1 MTRVAVSLLWLM
13 LVSGRYS
20 AYAAAGSLDPTF
32 GNGGKVETSF
42 GSPVIPSTI
51 LLQSTGKIIVVA
63 GFDNTATATESFGV
77 VRYRP
82 NGTLDTSFG
91 SQGVSLADFTN
102 FINSPNSAAVQPDD
116 KIVVAGVA
124 QSADGTVSEFAV
136 ARFNPN
142 GGLDSSFG
150 TGGKVTTNLV
160 GVQAGGVSNPAKL
173 VLLQTDGKILVIGTA
188 SQCARCVH
196 NAAWARYTSSGSL
209 DPTFGS
215 GGTQLINVFGGP
227 PNAVAGL
234 STGDFLTIASSV
246 KAQFSSSGALRTAVT
261 GGTIVA
267 TSAGGTNVFQ
277 RDGKYL
283 LAQGAFGEA
292 GTRDT
297 DIQVFRF
304 GCGVDWAF
312 SNPPFD
318 FGPDV
323 PAADSATAIVLQP
336 DAKIVVG
343 GTSSPDSFSES
354 FGVARLNPDGSLDPT
369 FGGGGRVTTAFAGAQ
384 AGVSAMVLQ
393 PDGKIVATGQAIRN
407 PSGAVNLLLVRY
419 LAQ

>member
-1 MTRVAVSLLWLM
+1 MTRVAVSLFCLM
-13 LVSGRYS
+13 LFFSGYS
-20 AYAAAGSLDPTF
+20 VYAAAGSLDPTF
-32 GNGGKVETSF
+32 GTGGKVETAF
-42 GSPVIPSTI
+42 ASPAIPSTV

-63 GFDNTATATESFGV
+63 GFNNTAMATESFGV

-82 NGTLDTSFG
+82 NGVLDTSFG
-91 SQGVSLADFTN
+91 GLGVSMAAFTN

-116 KIVVAGVA
+116 KIVVAGEA

-136 ARFNPN
+136 ARFNAN

-150 TGGKVTTNLV
+150 TGGKVTTNFV

-173 VLLQTDGKILVIGTA
+173 VLVQTDGKILVIGTA
-188 SQCARCVH
+188 SKCAKCVH
-196 NAAWARYTSSGSL
+196 YTAWARYTSNGSL

-215 GGTQLINVFGGP
+215 GGTRLTNIFGGS
-227 PNAVAGL
+227 PNAVAEL
-234 STGDFLTIASSV
+234 SNGDFLTIAGSTI
-246 KAQFSSSGALRTAVT
+246 AQFSSSGALRTAVT
-261 GGTIVA
+261 GGTIAA
-267 TSAGGTNVFQ
+267 TSVGGTNVFQ
-277 RDGKYL
+277 HDGKYL

-292 GTRDT
+292 GIRDT

-312 SNPPFD
+312 TNPPFD

-323 PAADSATAIVLQP
+323 PAAEFATAIVLQP

-343 GTSSPDSFSES
+343 GTSSPDSSSQS

-369 FGGGGRVTTAFAGAQ
+369 FGSGGKVTTAFAGAL

-393 PDGKIVATGQAIRN
+393 PDGKIVAAGQAIRN
-407 PSGAVNLLLVRY
+407 PAGASI
-419 LAQ
+419 